1 MKLIQLAAFCV
12 IVGLGSCKSKQ
23 EQTQD
28 LVQTRLTELRKKF
41 IEDRKTKCI
50 EELMHKIELESDSIL
65 IVMAKRIKYDSLT
78 IPYDSIRPDQP
89 EITFPEY
96 RKPEKPGLDTLFK

>member
-1 MKLIQLAAFCV
+1 MKLIQLAAIGI

-28 LVQTRLTELRKKF
+28 LVQTRFTELRKKF

-50 EELMHKIELESDSIL
+50 EELMRKIELESDSIL
-65 IVMAKRIKYDSLT
+65 IVLAKRIKYDSLT

-89 EITFPEY
+89 EITFPKY
-96 RKPEKPGLDTLFK
+96 RKPEKPGEDTLIH